1 MSKERSLA
9 QPSSAN
15 GDVGDPRSIEDR
27 TTKKVRFKDGLE
39 DDSVDMIVDSVIS
52 PTPSWK
58 DKLLGGESASF
69 ELERDVSAVGVDDGC
84 NGDFDLLTDDVQI
97 SIVNGIPAIHFFD
110 RDFNPLQPYPTVV
123 LAWIRLP
130 GLPGYMFRRQIVEAV
145 GGLIGKVVKLNLQTD
160 KRTMGRFA
168 RFAVFI
174 NLAKPLVSQVLV
186 DGAVQRVEYEA
197 LPTVCFGCGRYGHV
211 RDLCQTVALDNNYDK
226 LPETTKEVLETDG
239 GGVVEEARPEFGP
252 WMLVE
257 RRSGHGKRVGRVNTD
272 RDMGVTDGAKSRKE
286 TGKSRFKVLNKAG
299 EISEIYAGESVS
311 VKGAETS
318 SGAIENIN
326 FRDRGNNLRDMG
338 SRPARLPWGVGHCL
352 AVSRISMCVRK
363 LKGSSHHVN
372 SLNDV
377 VLDQANR
384 GDFSN
389 KVREISNG
397 SRGTPVIISDEVLDP
412 GKHTAITFKDSSHK
426 KEKTSNA
433 LGGRGSRFKASGNSK
448 VPLAESVEEM
458 AKFTSNLNL
467 CKDPISGLEGGTL
480 IKDGDI
486 VSRQ

>member
-15 GDVGDPRSIEDR
+15 RDVGDPRSIEDR

-58 DKLLGGESASF
+58 DKFLGRESASF

-97 SIVNGIPAIHFFD
+97 SIVNGIPAINFFD
-110 RDFNPLQPYPTVV
+110 RVKDILLKEMELTVVIKLLGRSIGYNTLHNRISSLWKPISQFHLMDIENGYFLVRFLNKTDYDRILSQGPWIIFGQYLTVQPWTKDFNPLQPYPTVV

-186 DGAVQRVEYEA
+186 DGAVQRVEYEV

-211 RDLCQTVALDNNYDK
+211 RDLCQMMALDNNYDK

-239 GGVVEEARPEFGP
+239 GGVVEEARPEFWP

-338 SRPARLPWGVGHCL
+338 SRPV
-352 AVSRISMCVRK
+352 M
-363 LKGSSHHVN
+363 
-372 SLNDV
+372 D
-377 VLDQANR
+377 
-384 GDFSN
+384 
-389 KVREISNG
+389 
-397 SRGTPVIISDEVLDP
+397 
-412 GKHTAITFKDSSHK
+412 
-426 KEKTSNA
+426 
-433 LGGRGSRFKASGNSK
+433 LGF
-448 VPLAESVEEM
+448 
-458 AKFTSNLNL
+458 
-467 CKDPISGLEGGTL
+467 
-480 IKDGDI
+480 
-486 VSRQ
+486 